1 MGLIALRTES
11 DWGRTQVPER
21 RDSGPM
27 WRQVL
32 SERLLF
38 SASCFSSFSL
48 HGFKDLLKVYKE
60 TRNGVL
66 SFTEVQKKG
75 KLMIPCYWSE
85 ITSS

>member
-1 MGLIALRTES
+1 MSLIALRTES

-21 RDSGPM
+21 RESGPM

-32 SERLLF
+32 SEPLLF
-38 SASCFSSFSL
+38 SASCFSSSL

-66 SFTEVQKKG
+66 PFTEVQKKG
-75 KLMIPCYWSE
+75 KLMIPRYWSE